1 MEEIFKP
8 DNTDINKIE
17 IYNRE
22 NNDILG
28 DMPNWLIHTGSYI
41 VYGIITL
48 LLLGTAIFKYPDV
61 IKAGVNI
68 DDMANVEWITAN
80 KSGKIDRFFVENESR
95 VNRDD
100 TLGILKNAA
109 SITDVQRFC
118 RVLSHVEEYYR
129 TDDIKYLKEYPFD
142 LIMGDMTD
150 AYEQFTQAVRTNLM
164 YQEFDVFPQK
174 EKFLQKELSI
184 LKKNKQADEIAVL
197 KAKRELFELEIDHKM
212 ELSKNKRLLE
222 LAYENMVNSLKA
234 WDANYLIKSSS
245 NGTVIWGKSW
255 GMGNLVKEGDTICTV
270 VSQHK
275 GQPIGHMKLSQDEV
289 AGVASGD
296 KVNIELIKYPAHTYG
311 YLLGEIA
318 SISYV
323 PYNKSYAV
331 EIKFPDN
338 MITSTRKE
346 IKYEIGLFGKAEIIT
361 SSRSV
366 LNRIFDPIYQL
377 FNKKE

>member
-289 AGVASGD
+289 AGVANGD
-296 KVNIELIKYPAHTYG
+296 KVNIELTKYPAHTYG
-311 YLLGEIA
+311 YLLGEVA

-331 EIKFPDN
+331 EIKFPDD
-338 MITSTRKE
+338 MITSTRKD

>member
-289 AGVASGD
+289 AGVANGD
-296 KVNIELIKYPAHTYG
+296 KVNIELTKYPAHTYG
-311 YLLGEIA
+311 YLLGEIS

-331 EIKFPDN
+331 EIKFSDD